1 MTTNNKSSILVDE
14 LLPEFLDT
22 EGPKFKAFMRAYYE
36 WLETSNQVTDR
47 SKNLLNY
54 ADIDNTDEEFV
65 KYFQREVLADFP
77 EEIIADKAL
86 LISRIKELYRAKGTE
101 QAYKLLFRIL
111 YDDEIDFYYP
121 GQDMLRVSDG
131 RWVQE
136 TSLKLSAPFSGNL
149 YNLGGKNI
157 TGSTSGATAKVD
169 RVVATIELGI
179 EVFEIFLINVRG
191 TFQDTES
198 VTTDEGLSG
207 TIVSTVGPLQNI
219 IVDFGGSEHRV
230 GDRVSFVATSG
241 TDANGAVLTV
251 DDSSIIPNL
260 IDGGSG
266 YTVGS
271 VISIAGGSGSGANFS
286 VGGINNTEV
295 IPTFE
300 DTIAGLSGTLISAN
314 TFISSNTGTISANL
328 SIASSSTSLSAALAT
343 SNTTVG
349 TISSVVA
356 LTRGSGYDE
365 LPTISVREDAIADQ
379 RISDG
384 SGGIKGFNANIAAQS
399 SGGSITSVSVDNN
412 GAGYNR
418 IESIAINNLSRAAQD
433 ATGAGRITG
442 ITNYD
447 GKYTDTKGFVS
458 WNNKLQ
464 DNYYYQQFS
473 YVLRTDQS
481 LDTYREIVKSIL
493 HPGGVNLFADL
504 RIESEAAMAFS
515 ADTYI
520 YYAIEFAVTDSI
532 SSTLQFGPVNVT
544 PTVSPTSISSTL
556 VLGGVSSIDTIM
568 HLTSIT
574 STLSIPT
581 TIELDVSF
589 NNINIPT
596 TTVVS
601 SPSVLQIGTGT
612 VSNFFANTITDLSA
626 LQVTEYDGIIISAL
640 PGNKIFDGLSTA
652 FVADLNPGSS
662 LYLPNVNGSG
672 EEIVLTVGSIDDANT
687 LSVTAN
693 VAYSNGDLVLVNN
706 STFLYTS

>member
-136 TSLKLSAPFSGNL
+136 TSLRLSAPFSGNL

-157 TGSTSGATAKVD
+157 TGSASGATSKVD

-207 TIVSTVGPLQNI
+207 TIVSSVGPLQNLI
-219 IVDFGGSEHRV
+219 IDFGGSEHRV
-230 GDRVSFVATSG
+230 GDQVSYVATSG
-241 TDANGAVLTV
+241 TGANGTVLTV
-251 DDSSIIPNL
+251 DDSSIIPTL
-260 IDGGSG
+260 VDGGSG
-266 YTVGS
+266 FTLGS
-271 VISIAGGSGSGANFS
+271 VISITGGGGTGANFS

-300 DTIAGLSGTLISAN
+300 DTISDLKDTRINAN
-314 TFISSNTGTISANL
+314 TYISSNTGAISANL
-328 SIASSSTSLSAALAT
+328 AIANSSTVLGVALGT

-349 TISSVVA
+349 TITSIVA
-356 LTRGSGYDE
+356 LTRGSGYE
-365 LPTISVREDAIADQ
+365 EIPTVSVREDAIADQ
-379 RISDG
+379 LISDG
-384 SGGIKGFNANIAAQS
+384 SGGIKGFNANVIAS
-399 SGGSITSVSVDNN
+399 STGGSITSVSVVNA
-412 GAGYNR
+412 GSGYNR
-418 IESIAINNLSRAAQD
+418 IEPITINNLSRAAQD
-433 ATGAGRITG
+433 ATGAGRVTG
-442 ITNYD
+442 IVNYD
-447 GKYTDTKGFVS
+447 GKYTDTKGFIS

-481 LDTYREIVKSIL
+481 LDTYREIVKSVL
-493 HPGGVNLFADL
+493 HPGGINLFADL

-520 YYAIEFAVTDSI
+520 YYAIEFAVADSI
-532 SSTLQFGPVNVT
+532 SSTLQFGTTSVN
-544 PTVSPTSISSTL
+544 PTITIGSIPSTTTFGNITQL
-556 VLGGVSSIDTIM
+556 AMLFDMPSIA
-568 HLTSIT
+568 

-581 TIELDVSF
+581 NIELDVSF
-589 NNINIPT
+589 NSVNIPT
-596 TTVVS
+596 TTTIP
-601 SPSVLQIGTGT
+601 SPTVLQVGVGTM
-612 VSNFFANTITDLSA
+612 SNFSANTITDLSA
-626 LQVTEYDGIIISAL
+626 SQVADYDGIIINAL
-640 PGNKIFDGLSTA
+640 PGNKIFDGLSTS
-652 FVADLNPGSS
+652 FVTDLNAGST
-662 LYLPNVNGSG
+662 LFLQNVNGTG
-672 EEIVLTVGSIDDANT
+672 EEITLTVGSIDDANT